1 MPFAVGY
8 ELSRRANKVGTPERP
23 LSELGAKS
31 YLLYWI
37 SVLVRFFR
45 KVLELPGSN
54 NESNPTVRGNAEL
67 ARKSKK
73 STKGWDGERADI
85 DTSNPE
91 TQRLSSSISL
101 LSEPNFGSFRRTHTG
116 PSEDGT
122 QQVTHLSIKCSL
134 GDIARATN
142 LRVDDC
148 AWAMREAGFLARS
161 KRASQAKSGARP
173 DKKDSTDGA
182 GDEMFFISKEMV
194 EQIAKEWGVKR
205 MMMEVEYVKV

>member
-1 MPFAVGY
+1 MNLIQPCAATQNWP
-8 ELSRRANKVGTPERP
+8 ERARRARKDGMVKEQTSTLATRRRRDR
-23 LSELGAKS
+23 
-31 YLLYWI
+31 LLLPYHY
-37 SVLVRFFR
+37 SLVSSRS
-45 KVLELPGSN
+45 LH
-54 NESNPTVRGNAEL
+54 
-67 ARKSKK
+67 
-73 STKGWDGERADI
+73 STLDDCL
-85 DTSNPE
+85 T
-91 TQRLSSSISL
+91 LSSNA
-101 LSEPNFGSFRRTHTG
+101 EPNFGSFRRTHTG

-161 KRASQAKSGARP
+161 KRTSQAKSGARP
-173 DKKDSTDGA
+173 DKKDGTDGA